1 MSTNQSSGLFQ
12 PIRDEYLPVRS
23 LDDPPVVDI
32 FECVAGD
39 LLLVRGSSTIRVSDR
54 IHVFMR
60 VEPAGLAVG
69 VSQRDLTPVNND
81 LGLTSDN
88 GSQTTIQA
96 RL

>member
-1 MSTNQSSGLFQ
+1 M
-12 PIRDEYLPVRS
+12 
-23 LDDPPVVDI
+23 
-32 FECVAGD
+32 
-39 LLLVRGSSTIRVSDR
+39 RGSSTIRVSDR

-69 VSQRDLTPVNND
+69 VSQRDLTSVNND

-88 GSQTTIQA
+88 GSQTTIQT